1 MGLFGW
7 IVVAAIVV
15 VLILVVVAIAFY
27 PSDNSF

>member
-7 IVVAAIVV
+7 IVVVAIVA